1 MVDWSRLGKLIGML
15 GSEHD
20 GERLNAARL
29 LDRTLKSE
37 GASFGDLSTRVS
49 HGGDGDMRVVYV
61 DRYHETQREPERVNP
76 AKAMAQK
83 ILDIGGKRVTRI
95 ERRFLLDMIRSCD
108 MAGWYQL
115 TSAQANWLT
124 MLEKQYCTPQ
134 PHVPKA
140 RKPGPVPNGM
150 YDECGL
156 GEPPRKEQVMPS
168 AVLDEAVR
176 MANERLKGKPHASV
190 EQSMLDEIF
199 GETPGTYQGEPH
211 DRQAAVKQ
219 RFGGLDIDEDD
230 LIEGLDREPPF

>member
-29 LDRTLKSE
+29 LDRTLKNE

-49 HGGDGDMRVVYV
+49 HGGAGEPRVVYV
-61 DRYHETQREPERVNP
+61 DRYHETEREPERENP
-76 AKAMAQK
+76 AVTLAQK
-83 ILDIGGKRVTRI
+83 IIEMGGRALTHN
-95 ERRFLLDMIRSCD
+95 ERNFLRDVIRCCH

-115 TSAQANWLT
+115 SSAQANWLT
-124 MLEKQYCTPQ
+124 MLEKQYCTPK
-134 PHVPKA
+134 PKVHKA

-156 GEPPRKEQVMPS
+156 GDPPRKAQVMPS
-168 AVLDEAVR
+168 AVVEEAIR
-176 MANERLKGKPHASV
+176 NAHQREPQAV

-211 DRQAAVKQ
+211 DPNANVKQ
-219 RFGGLDIDEDD
+219 RFSGLDIDEDD
-230 LIEGLDREPPF
+230 LIEGLDSEPPF